1 MESWTWGEF
10 LSVWIPICIILDVI
24 FVAMEKFGS
33 KATKSQEEERR
44 QKTKSLNTQ
53 FKDNV
58 SYNMESKA
66 LSMRTVEN
74 LQTKMDEE
82 ALSLE
87 KKKEVLPG
95 PTTVEGETVDTVDD
109 DEDEYDTEE
118 AEINDDM
125 MKAIQ
130 MTIANVGKAV
140 TSRNSESK
148 SVS

>member
-1 MESWTWGEF
+1 
-10 LSVWIPICIILDVI
+10 
-24 FVAMEKFGS
+24 
-33 KATKSQEEERR
+33 
-44 QKTKSLNTQ
+44 
-53 FKDNV
+53 
-58 SYNMESKA
+58 MESKA

>member
-24 FVAMEKFGS
+24 FIAMEKFGS

-82 ALSLE
+82 ASLE
-87 KKKEVLPG
+87 KKKEVLPE

-109 DEDEYDTEE
+109 DEEEYDTEE
-118 AEINDDM
+118 AEINSDM
-125 MKAIQ
+125 MTAIQ
-130 MTIANVGKAV
+130 MTLANVGGDVK
-140 TSRNSESK
+140 SRNSESK